1 HRMPSGR
8 APFYAAPSF
17 ACAPS
22 DFRRLLKSWEP
33 PEVSFSPT
41 TSQPPLVWS
50 FPVRP
55 RLPPSVRPHLLLTP
69 RRDIQFPSPYRE
81 ASVTK
86 ISQCMPLNDG
96 IIETITTR
104 GRARSPH
111 EATAR
116 SCPATRA
123 TGGPE

>member
-1 HRMPSGR
+1 
-8 APFYAAPSF
+8 
-17 ACAPS
+17 
-22 DFRRLLKSWEP
+22 
-33 PEVSFSPT
+33 
-41 TSQPPLVWS
+41 
-50 FPVRP
+50 
-55 RLPPSVRPHLLLTP
+55 PHLLLTP

-123 TGGPE
+123 TGGPEYIYRNPLFGFSFLSTMELLAWNDKLEEGRRANHGPALGEGCRDLAR